1 MAPTRGDPATSVT
14 PLMSMPSFLRSYSP
28 GAFMRSGAHE
38 TGMSWFVHAR
48 SKGLGFGLTMLLF
61 GVTGAY
67 GLSTGGQWPHIVET
81 YGSPGDMVANLFG
94 FRVNTVTITGQRE
107 LADAPIFVA
116 AGVSDTSS
124 LLFLDCEAA
133 REGLQKLPLVRSA
146 QVRKL
151 FPDTLAITIEERT
164 PYALW
169 QLDGAVSVVADDG
182 TILDHA
188 VPDRFATLP
197 LLVGLGADKRA
208 HEIISLLDAVPTIS
222 KRVRAAT
229 LVAERRWNLTL
240 DNGVVVRLPEQG
252 ADQAL
257 STLVDL
263 EHDGK
268 VLETD
273 VLAVD
278 LRLPDRV
285 AFRLSADAAATRAD
299 ALAKKAPKKGE
310 HV

>member
-1 MAPTRGDPATSVT
+1 
-14 PLMSMPSFLRSYSP
+14 MSMLSFLRSYSP

-38 TGMSWFVHAR
+38 TWMDRLAYSR
-48 SKGLGFGLTMLLF
+48 PKRLGLGLSVLLF

-67 GLSTGGQWPHIVET
+67 GLSTGGQWPRIVQT
-81 YGSPGDMVANLFG
+81 YGSPGDIVANLFG

-107 LADAPIFVA
+107 LTDARIFAA

-133 REGLQKLPLVRSA
+133 REGLQKLPLVKSA

-151 FPDTLAITIEERT
+151 FPDTLAITIEERV

-182 TILDHA
+182 TVLDHA
-188 VPDRFATLP
+188 VPERFANLP
-197 LLVGLGADKRA
+197 LLVGSGADKRA
-208 HEIISLLDAVPTIS
+208 HEIVSLLDAAPAIGT
-222 KRVRAAT
+222 RVKAAT
-229 LVAERRWNLTL
+229 LVAERRWNLAL

-252 ADQAL
+252 ADNAL
-257 STLVDL
+257 SALVNL
-263 EHDGK
+263 ERDGK
-268 VLETD
+268 VLEKD
-273 VLAVD
+273 ILAVD
-278 LRLPDRV
+278 MRLPDRV
-285 AFRLSADAAATRAD
+285 AFRLSADAAAVRAD

-310 HV
+310 HA